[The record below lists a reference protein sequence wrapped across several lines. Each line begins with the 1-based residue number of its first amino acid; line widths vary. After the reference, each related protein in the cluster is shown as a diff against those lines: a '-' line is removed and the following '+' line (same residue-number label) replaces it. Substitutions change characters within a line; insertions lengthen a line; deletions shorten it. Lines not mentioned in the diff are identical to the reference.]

1 MEQKIYEAAINAGV
15 GGLIAALIIFLTYKL
30 VTKLL
35 TDVGLKMTTAFTAQA
50 EALTRQAVSMEGLT
64 TSIQN
69 FVNRDNGEHREMLVL
84 LKYIA
89 QRSQA
94 FDEVEREHNKR
105 VKNGVHCKERDEK
118 SQ

>member
-35 TDVGLKMTTAFTAQA
+35 TDVGVKMTAAFSSQA
-50 EALTRQAVSMEGLT
+50 DALTRQAVSMEGLT
-64 TSIQN
+64 KSIQD
-69 FVNRDNGEHREMLVL
+69 FVVRDNGEHREMLVL

-94 FDEVEREHNKR
+94 FDKVEREHNER
-105 VKNGVHCKERDEK
+105 VGDKVHCREIDENP
-118 SQ
+118 